1 MIPKLF
7 ERGFVQNPLS
17 QLPSRDSSNCI
28 ACALNK
34 IVITHNPDHCLM
46 LGGNVAVL
54 DRKGH
59 LCYGQVS
66 EIITEERLHSIYNT
80 DITIRFFAEAGRPIC
95 IPTKRV
101 K

>member
-1 MIPKLF
+1 MT
-7 ERGFVQNPLS
+7 
-17 QLPSRDSSNCI
+17 
-28 ACALNK
+28 
-34 IVITHNPDHCLM
+34 THNPDHCLM

-66 EIITEERLHSIYNT
+66 EIITEERLRSIYNT

-95 IPTKRV
+95 IPAKRV